1 MPMSLAFRVRK
12 NPAGNDMIVDVLNGA
27 ISMAVTQSDEL
38 SSYLQQHG
46 GNIDELSA
54 ELEKRA
60 AVK

>member
-1 MPMSLAFRVRK
+1 MSLAFRVRK
-12 NPAGNDMIVDVLNGA
+12 NPAGNDMIVDVLIGA

>member
-12 NPAGNDMIVDVLNGA
+12 NPAGNDMIVDVLIGA

>member
-1 MPMSLAFRVRK
+1 MSLAFRVRK
-12 NPAGNDMIVDVLNGA
+12 NPAGTMIVDVLIGA

>member
-12 NPAGNDMIVDVLNGA
+12 NAAGNDTIVDVLIGA
-27 ISMAVTQSDEL
+27 ISLAVTQRDEF
-38 SSYLQQHG
+38 SRYLQQHG

>member
-12 NPAGNDMIVDVLNGA
+12 NPAGNDMIVDVLIGA
-27 ISMAVTQSDEL
+27 ISMAGDEL